1 MRRPDLFPD
10 LHRLTRGAHV
20 LLAAVALSAC
30 SDSTG
35 NDDDDGGVVV
45 ETSELGFLRLAED
58 APSFPVVT
66 KSFVAVKGQDREV
79 RLYHSP
85 VGDDSTEFL
94 RFRVRDDALWERPD
108 GTRFANGESVT
119 ITVTVVDL
127 ANLIVDFQPAGLRFN
142 PSEPAELKFKFSE
155 TDDDIDDDGDVDA
168 SDQSIEQT
176 LSIWRRESPAQ
187 PWVRLSSVVEVELDE
202 ISADVL
208 GFTNYA
214 IAYRR
219 PQ

>member
-1 MRRPDLFPD
+1 MRRPETTKHTRRPL
-10 LHRLTRGAHV
+10 RGVLT
-20 LLAAVALSAC
+20 LLACVALAAC
-30 SDSTG
+30 GDSTG
-35 NDDDDGGVVV
+35 NDEEQIV
-45 ETSELGFLRLAED
+45 ETGELGFLRLAED
-58 APSFPVVT
+58 APPFPVVT

-79 RLYHSP
+79 RLYHAP

-94 RFRVRDDALWERPD
+94 RFRVRDDALFARPD
-108 GTRFANGESVT
+108 GSRFANGESVT

-155 TDDDIDDDGDVDA
+155 ADDDLDDDGDVDG
-168 SDQSIEQT
+168 SDESIEQV
-176 LSIWRRESPAQ
+176 LAIWRRESPAE
-187 PWVRLSSVVEVELDE
+187 PWVQLSSVVEVELDE
-202 ISADVL
+202 IEADIT

-219 PQ
+219 PR

>member
-1 MRRPDLFPD
+1 MRRPDPTI
-10 LHRLTRGAHV
+10 HARRLLRGAIA
-20 LLAAVALSAC
+20 LLAAATLAAC

-35 NDDDDGGVVV
+35 NDDEEVV

-58 APSFPVVT
+58 APPFPVIT
-66 KSFVAVKGQDREV
+66 KTFVAVKGQDREL

-108 GTRFANGESVT
+108 GSRFANGESVT

-142 PSEPAELKFKFSE
+142 PSEPAELKFEFSE
-155 TDDDIDDDGDVDA
+155 ADDDIDDDGDVDG
-168 SDQSIEQT
+168 SDESIEQV
-176 LSIWRRESPAQ
+176 LAIWRRESPTQ
-187 PWVRLSSVVEVELDE
+187 PWVQLSSVVEVELDE
-202 ISADVL
+202 IEAEIH

-219 PQ
+219 